1 VPNVR
6 APFAGWSQELA
17 HASKLL
23 TPIIYSG
30 DRATREALQEAVDTA
45 DVVVTSYELLLRDVE
60 FFEKFRWEA
69 LVVDEAH
76 RLKNNQ
82 SVLHTTCCQLVAKRR
97 VLLTGTPI
105 QNNTQELFSLL
116 SFVCPHLFTEDL
128 LEPFVS
134 TFGSAKAVAAA
145 SKHARGR
152 PRADACAS
160 GGASGGG
167 GNGGGGGGNGVG
179 GSCTGG
185 LHNIVFPFMLRRT
198 KAEVAS
204 MLPLPPKHELTVAAP
219 LSPLQHK
226 IYKGLLSKDSSVLG
240 GGRGALMNLLM
251 ELRKCAN
258 HP

>member
-1 VPNVR
+1 MFGDVPNVLCS
-6 APFAGWSQELA
+6 FAGWSQELT

-30 DRATREALQEAVDTA
+30 DRATREALQEAVAAA
-45 DVVVTSYELLLRDVE
+45 DVVVTSYELLLRDIE
-60 FFEKFRWEA
+60 FFEPFRWEA

-76 RLKNNQ
+76 RLKNSQ

-145 SKHARGR
+145 SKNARGSAR
-152 PRADACAS
+152 PDASAS
-160 GGASGGG
+160 GSATGGG
-167 GNGGGGGGNGVG
+167 GNGGGGGG
-179 GSCTGG
+179 TGG
-185 LHNIVFPFMLRRT
+185 LHTIVHPFMLRRT